1 MSSRPATVGKYTYY
15 RSTRKDKKL
24 MTILPD
30 GTVIH
35 FGGDPRKNI
44 QHYFDKTGLL
54 DKKLNHLDVKRRENY
69 LNRSANI
76 KNKQGKLTRNDPK
89 SANYHAR
96 RVLW

>member
-24 MTILPD
+24 MTILSD
-30 GTVIH
+30 GTVVH
-35 FGGDPRKNI
+35 FGNPKY
-44 QHYFDKTGLL
+44 QHYYDKTGLL

-76 KNKQGKLTRNDPK
+76 KNKEGKLTRNDPK

-96 RVLW
+96 RILW

>member
-15 RSTRKDKKL
+15 RSTRKNKKL

-30 GTVIH
+30 GTVVH
-35 FGGDPRKNI
+35 FGNPNY
-44 QHYFDKTGLL
+44 QHYYDKTGLL
-54 DKKLNHLDVKRRENY
+54 DKKLNHLDEKRRENY

-76 KNKQGKLTRNDPK
+76 KNKEGKLTRNDPK

-96 RVLW
+96 RVIW